1 MTDSNKIGMYI
12 CIGLASILYA
22 LSVYIRTTEKFLD
35 KELAEDKVSLY
46 SKSLTVLSGLLLLI
60 STILALQSKDKIERQ
75 DIMNTTIIGIAI
87 LASWYISWQ
96 DYEWYLGSMVMLIA
110 IIGCFSL
117 ET

>member
-12 CIGLASILYA
+12 CIALATTLYT
-22 LSVYIRTTEKFLD
+22 LSVYIRTTKTFLGEDLSEEKT
-35 KELAEDKVSLY
+35 SLY
-46 SKSLTVLSGLLLLI
+46 SKSLTALSGLLLII
-60 STILALQSKDKIERQ
+60 STILALKSKDKIERQ
-75 DIMNTTIIGIAI
+75 DILNTSIIGLAI

-96 DYEWYLGSMVMLIA
+96 DYEWVLGSMVMLIG